1 MILSQSALQLLM
13 LFLLGKDTFSV
24 ARLTRPQSSFFN
36 LIQRAENGA
45 RSERRVRS
53 PLAHLCAM
61 GMRRTVDES
70 GNQSDA
76 FITRFIESRFLLEKN
91 IESNCICFGFALQ
104 C

>member
-13 LFLLGKDTFSV
+13 LFLLGKNTFSV

-36 LIQRAENGA
+36 LIQRAGNGA

-53 PLAHLCAM
+53 PLAHFCAM
-61 GMRRTVDES
+61 GMRTTGDES
-70 GNQSDA
+70 GNQTDV
-76 FITRFIESRFLLEKN
+76 FITRFIESRFYLK